1 MIYMKL
7 LLIEDERNLSD
18 ALVHIFKKEKYSVD
32 AVYDGE
38 SGLDLGLAG
47 IYDIILLDLMLPK
60 KNGIEVLKELREQ
73 EITTPVLI
81 LTAKDSITDKV
92 QGLDSGADDYLAKPF
107 STPELLAR
115 IRALL
120 RRKTENINEDSIS
133 FGDIELNISS
143 YELISGTKRVKVSL
157 KECEIMKYFLQRPNF
172 VVTKD
177 ELIIKLWGYDSEAEY
192 NNIEVYISFLRKKLL
207 FLGAK
212 TEISTVRGAGYKL
225 DYNV

>member
-1 MIYMKL
+1 MKL